1 MDDARPLAVT
11 MGEPAGIGTEVL
23 LKAYRQLADAPP
35 GAAPTF
41 FLIDDP
47 ARVEKIVRLIGL
59 DLRLATIEHPRDAAA
74 VFASALPILPLT
86 GGQVPALLHVQ
97 PGTPSGATAGAVTAS
112 IEEAVRLALG
122 GAASGVVTLPIHKRV
137 LAEAG
142 FAHPGHTEYL
152 GALTEDAGLP
162 KGFVR
167 GPVMMLAAGRF
178 RVVPVT
184 VHMPLRGV
192 PDALTADQIVRTGV
206 VVAQALARDFGIGTP
221 RLAVA
226 GLNPHAGE
234 GGVLGAEEQGVIAP
248 AIEALRE
255 QRIDA
260 RGPYPADTLFHEEA
274 RGGYDAALCMYHDQ
288 ALVPIKTLAFHEAAN
303 VTLGLP
309 IVRTSPDHGTAFE
322 IAGRGAANPSSLL
335 SAIALA
341 ARMAAARAAF
351 PA

>member
-1 MDDARPLAVT
+1 MSDVRPLAVT

-23 LKAYRQLADAPP
+23 LKAYDRLRAAPP
-35 GAAPTF
+35 GTAPAF

-47 ARVEKIVRLIGL
+47 ARVEKIVRLVGL
-59 DLRLATIEHPRDAAA
+59 DLRLATIEAPRDADA
-74 VFASALPILPLT
+74 VFPRALPVLPLRAGVT
-86 GGQVPALLHVQ
+86 PALLHVR
-97 PGTPSGATAGAVTAS
+97 PGTPSGATAEAVTGS
-112 IEEAVRLALG
+112 IEQAVGLALEG
-122 GAASGVVTLPIHKRV
+122 EAAGVVTLPVQKRA
-137 LAEAG
+137 LQEAG
-142 FAHPGHTEYL
+142 FPHPGHTEYL
-152 GALTEDAGLP
+152 GALTEGASLP

-184 VHMPLRGV
+184 VHLPLRGV
-192 PDALTADQIVRTGV
+192 PDALTADQIVRVGV
-206 VVAQALARDFGIGTP
+206 VTAQALARDFGVARP
-221 RLAVA
+221 RLAVT

-234 GGVLGAEEQGVIAP
+234 GGAMGTEERDVIAP

-255 QRIDA
+255 QRIEA
-260 RGPYPADTLFHEEA
+260 SGPYPADTLFHEEA
-274 RGGYDAALCMYHDQ
+274 RAGYDAALAMYHDQ
-288 ALVPIKTLAFHEAAN
+288 ALIPIKTLAFHEAAN

-309 IVRTSPDHGTAFE
+309 IVRASPDHGTALE

-335 SAIALA
+335 SALALA